1 MRAVPDEQAGLLEN
15 NGDDRMRKS
24 LGLLPVALVGMTMP
38 AMAHPGSHIVNSFAA
53 GFFHP
58 LTGLDHMLALLA
70 VGVLAA
76 QGKGLS
82 RLALPG
88 AFLAA
93 MLAGGV
99 LGANGVVIPAV
110 EPGIL
115 ASVFVLGLL
124 VAFSV
129 QLPLLAGGALTAA
142 FAFLHGQAHGAE
154 LAGAAALPFVSGF
167 IAASIVALSVGV
179 AGGEV
184 ARRFGP
190 RSAALMR
197 AGGAVIAALGVGMA
211 FAG

>member
-1 MRAVPDEQAGLLEN
+1 
-15 NGDDRMRKS
+15 MRKS

-53 GFFHP
+53 GLFHP

-76 QGKGLS
+76 QGRGLS
-82 RLALPG
+82 RIALPG
-88 AFLAA
+88 AFIAA

-99 LGANGVVIPAV
+99 LGAEGIVAPVV

-129 QLPLLAGGALTAA
+129 RLPLPAGVALTAA
-142 FAFLHGQAHGAE
+142 FAFLHGQAHGVE
-154 LAGAAALPFVSGF
+154 LAGAAALPFVAGF
-167 IAASIVALSVGV
+167 IAASVVALGLGF
-179 AGGEV
+179 AGGEM

-190 RSAALMR
+190 RSAHLMR
-197 AGGAVIAALGVGMA
+197 TAGAVVAALGVGMA